1 MVKAAENIDAAAG
14 KMKEFVR
21 SLIVAI
27 LAVGAFNF
35 LYGIYLGYAMSY
47 SFLGAVSLVV
57 AAIPEMLPALVTS
70 ILALSGVVMAR
81 RKALIRK
88 LPAAETLGAT
98 SVICSD
104 KTGTLTENRMTVTRC
119 MPGRGLPGH
128 RQRATGLSRATSF
141 STARCRCAWP
151 DQPALHRLLRPAIT
165 ATTPGSTAARPSAI
179 PTEVAL
185 RIAGIK
191 ADLVEGGRGAWRRCP
206 STPRSSTWPCWWRIT
221 ASG

>member
-1 MVKAAENIDAAAG
+1 VPGDIVVLEAGDKIPADLRFIEVSNLHADESSLTGESVPVRKRSRRLPARTWCPAISATSVSRAPTSARAAPGRGRRHGRATAFGQIADMVKAAESTSHAAAAQDEG
-14 KMKEFVR
+14 VR
-21 SLIVAI
+21 AQPDHRHPRRRR
-27 LAVGAFNF
+27 FNF

-104 KTGTLTENRMTVTRC
+104 KTGTLTENRMTVTRV
-119 MPGRGLPGH
+119 LP
-128 RQRATGLSRATSF
+128 AAW
-141 STARCRCAWP
+141 STR
-151 DQPALHRLLRPAIT
+151 
-165 ATTPGSTAARPSAI
+165 
-179 PTEVAL
+179 
-185 RIAGIK
+185 
-191 ADLVEGGRGAWRRCP
+191 
-206 STPRSSTWPCWWRIT
+206 
-221 ASG
+221 